1 MSRTAERSRSILL
14 FFCLMADPSTA
25 LREPE
30 RTMLREPVAKAF
42 DVLEGFRRFNF
53 RNKNYRGQFLDA
65 LIGIWRLSGWKLRC
79 YFREYEYVNHPIL
92 LKVAQPHQEAYQV
105 SVQFDLESTH

>member
-1 MSRTAERSRSILL
+1 M
-14 FFCLMADPSTA
+14 DPSTDAAPGPFDCAQGA
-25 LREPE
+25 L
-30 RTMLREPVAKAF
+30 AKAF

-53 RNKNYRGQFLDA
+53 RHKNYWGQFLDA